1 MSRLIGT
8 AGSNPALSVESAD
21 LVLAGVESERVW
33 EKNMALVEVR
43 ARQHEQNYSEPER
56 KRLGAH
62 YTPDSVVDYIVRHI
76 LRPLLKCRDDVR
88 SIRILDPACG
98 SGLFLLK
105 AYEILADYL
114 RKTHR
119 DFGQK
124 DAKYILENCLFGID
138 IDERAVL
145 ATKKYLLQKASLPES
160 DLAAVD
166 KNIVVEDALSI
177 AHPATFIPIHNQ
189 ASDRP
194 LLDRIFSKHSFD
206 CIIGNPPYVRIQN
219 TPSEKRGYYTSS
231 YMTAAGRFDV
241 STLFIELSEYLL
253 KENGRFGFIVSNKI
267 LSTAGAKRLRS
278 FLLARF
284 RIEEIVDL
292 SDTKL
297 FAAAVLPMILIASR
311 SGKNGDRIA
320 YSSITESHAIS
331 TSALP
336 AENVL
341 CLLDNSEIPFERDI
355 SVANKVFKLERFYAD
370 TPSLKANVWTFH
382 NECHSRILSKIR
394 QNSACTLGNISK
406 KISVGLKT
414 TADDIFI
421 KPMTGDFIKRK
432 GLEAALVFPVL
443 ESHNINRW
451 TYTWD
456 PHRDLFVLYPHIER
470 NGKVVPVE
478 LDTYPRIKEYLEA
491 NRTRLEARTYLT
503 KSGRR
508 WYEVWVHQ
516 SPSDFSRRKII
527 TPDIS
532 SCNRF
537 AFDDRGFYVN
547 GTCFYLI
554 LTEESDA
561 SYYSILGLLNS
572 KVIEYFHKISCGNS
586 LYAKRFRY
594 WTSYIEEYPVP
605 KRLLNST
612 DIRSL
617 IADNVA
623 RLVNTDEEAERTKLE
638 NENDQVFYKLFDL
651 TEDEV
656 KEIEKTLSV
665 CSLPSPKKGDATK

>member
-1 MSRLIGT
+1 
-8 AGSNPALSVESAD
+8 
-21 LVLAGVESERVW
+21 
-33 EKNMALVEVR
+33 MALVEVR
-43 ARQHEQNYSEPER
+43 ARQHEQCYSEGDR

-62 YTPDSVVDYIVRHI
+62 YTPDAIIGYIVKHTI
-76 LRPLLKCRDDVR
+76 QSLLEYSDNIQG
-88 SIRILDPACG
+88 IRILDPACG

-105 AYEILADYL
+105 AYEILADYWQ
-114 RKTHR
+114 KAYGY
-119 DFGQK
+119 FGPK

-138 IDERAVL
+138 IDARAVL
-145 ATKKYLLQKASLPES
+145 ATKKYLLQKASISES

-166 KNIVVEDALSI
+166 KNIVVADALSI

-194 LLDRIFSKHSFD
+194 FLDGIFSKHSFD
-206 CIIGNPPYVRIQN
+206 CLIGNPPYVRIQN
-219 TPSEKRGYYTSS
+219 TPSEKRRCYTLS
-231 YMTAAGRFDV
+231 YITAAGRFDV
-241 STLFIELSEYLL
+241 STLFIELSENLL

-267 LSTAGAKRLRS
+267 LSTAGATRLRS
-278 FLLARF
+278 FLLTRF
-284 RIEEIVDL
+284 HIEEIVDL

-297 FAAAVLPMILIASR
+297 FVAAVLPMILIASR
-311 SGKNGDRIA
+311 SSGKSGNRIA
-320 YSSITESHAIS
+320 YSSITELHGIP
-331 TSALP
+331 TSAVP
-336 AENVL
+336 VENVL
-341 CLLDNSEIPFERDI
+341 CLLDNSEIPFEQDV
-355 SVANKVFKLERFYAD
+355 SVANRVFKLQRFYTD
-370 TPSLKANVWTFH
+370 TPSSKANVWTFH

-421 KPMTGDFIKRK
+421 KPMTRDFIKRK

-478 LDTYPRIKEYLEA
+478 LDGYPRIKEYLEA
-491 NRTRLEARTYLT
+491 NRPQLEARTYLM
-503 KSGRR
+503 KGGRR

-516 SPSDFSRRKII
+516 SPRDFSKKKII

-532 SCNRF
+532 SSNRF

-554 LTEESDA
+554 LTDESDA

-572 KVIEYFHKISCGNS
+572 KVIEYFHKISSGNS

-594 WTSYIEEYPVP
+594 WTSYIKEYPVA

-623 RLVNTDEEAERTKLE
+623 QLINADDESKRKQLE
-638 NENDQVFYKLFDL
+638 NENDHLFYKLFDL
-651 TEDEV
+651 TKDEV
-656 KEIEKTLSV
+656 REIEKTLSV
-665 CSLPSPKKGDATK
+665 CSLPSPKKGDASK